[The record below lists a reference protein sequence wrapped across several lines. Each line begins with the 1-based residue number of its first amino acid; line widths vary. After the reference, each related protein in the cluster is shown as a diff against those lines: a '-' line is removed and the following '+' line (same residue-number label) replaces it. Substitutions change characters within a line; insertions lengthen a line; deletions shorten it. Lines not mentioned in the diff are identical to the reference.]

1 MKFIIRLTSF
11 TFVFFTVSCTSN
23 SPKQVS
29 TEDFKMDTS
38 IIVKVDPK
46 LNEDELKLFLYSIEG
61 TYGWAT
67 KSNNITFGFFT
78 DGRLHIQGP
87 DGEAT
92 MWQGSWKLK
101 QDQLTLDR
109 VDLNRLVTYKMAILS
124 DTLLLDTTVYT
135 RIRL

>member
-1 MKFIIRLTSF
+1 
-11 TFVFFTVSCTSN
+11 
-23 SPKQVS
+23 
-29 TEDFKMDTS
+29 MDIS

-67 KSNNITFGFFT
+67 KSNNITFDFFT

>member
-1 MKFIIRLTSF
+1 MKFIIRHILF
-11 TFVFFTVSCTSN
+11 MVFIVSCTSN
-23 SPKQVS
+23 APKLVN

-46 LNEDELKLFLYSIEG
+46 LNEDELKLFLFSREG
-61 TYGWAT
+61 TYGWET
-67 KSNNITFGFFT
+67 KSNNIAFDFFK

-92 MWQGSWKLK
+92 MWQGSWKLE
-101 QDQLTLDR
+101 QDQLILDR
-109 VDLNRLVTYKMAILS
+109 VDLNRSVTYKMAILG